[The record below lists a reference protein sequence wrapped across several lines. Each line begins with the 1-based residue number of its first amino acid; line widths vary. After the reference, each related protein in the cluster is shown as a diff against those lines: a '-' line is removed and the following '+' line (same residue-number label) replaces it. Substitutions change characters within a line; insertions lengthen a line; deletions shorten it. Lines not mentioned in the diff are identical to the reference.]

1 MRDDT
6 KKLIQDDYWRIKDNL
21 HKDNDLIKMCHACED
36 WYGEQHDYDEC
47 LDKPCFMFYQCYRYL
62 EYQKSW
68 ENSEEYFMR

>member
-1 MRDDT
+1 
-6 KKLIQDDYWRIKDNL
+6 
-21 HKDNDLIKMCHACED
+21 MCHACED

-68 ENSEEYFMR
+68 ENKDEYFVR